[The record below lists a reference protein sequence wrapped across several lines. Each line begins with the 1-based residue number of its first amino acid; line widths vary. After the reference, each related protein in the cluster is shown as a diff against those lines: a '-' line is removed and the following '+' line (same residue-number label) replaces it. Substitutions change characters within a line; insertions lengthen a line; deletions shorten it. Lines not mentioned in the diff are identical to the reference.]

1 MFKKKTGNRGEA
13 PGTRGG
19 GTKAQPATPSLPFG
33 PQTTLGQPGDH
44 ARTQKTAPCTA
55 LLFSHN
61 NQNLPTSCCFLYNCF
76 RRPFSETRTC
86 IYTEEAFQIPGFRV
100 EVKEGRHPFLE
111 GGHQW
116 LRGAR
121 KHLSLNQR
129 NRGSRLGS
137 VSY

>member
-1 MFKKKTGNRGEA
+1 MFKKKTGNRGE
-13 PGTRGG
+13 PCRDPRRWHEG
-19 GTKAQPATPSLPFG
+19 PAGSTGIPFG
-33 PQTTLGQPGDH
+33 PQTTLGQPGDR

-61 NQNLPTSCCFLYNCF
+61 NQNLPTSRCFLYNCF